1 MNFCISIDLHLS
13 FIFQKYIVADI
24 LSGLSVGIIHIPQ
37 GMGFALLAGKFP
49 LFTTFILLIRYF

>member
-1 MNFCISIDLHLS
+1 MNFCISIDLHLA

-37 GMGFALLAGKFP
+37 GMGFALLAGKFA
-49 LFTTFILLIRYF
+49 LFTTFI